1 MVNRNPALNRDRLSI
16 VIALILL
23 ALALIPVLN
32 TPGRSVA
39 TSVLG
44 SELGIDITPAG
55 LVTLLAAAL
64 ACAGMDSLV
73 RTHPRVR
80 ANQAGPTV
88 VFWILPALTV
98 IAAAQWLSRA
108 STGGEWALQ
117 LLVSGIAL
125 WIVVRAE
132 FAAVDPDG
140 PAASQWRLLLN
151 VLAYLLAFGLF
162 AVIWETR
169 LRSLITATLMSTTAF
184 LLSID
189 LMWVTRIGARRVL
202 LHGAV
207 VAIVIGECAWALN
220 YWRANT
226 ITAGLAL
233 VLIFYAG
240 SGIAV
245 QNLLGKLTRRVL
257 IEFGVVILAAIALLL
272 VNPSR

>member
-233 VLIFYAG
+233 VLIFYAC